1 MSPEEMELFHR
12 LQSGDVEAV
21 RILFE
26 EYRPRVYRVCLHYTG
41 NAEDAR
47 DIVQETFVRAFRAVG
62 QFRGDSA
69 LATWLTRIAMN
80 LCLNLRRDRRTAT
93 NLLDQR
99 EESVRENMPPV
110 APRGP
115 EEELGRRE
123 MAERIQRLVSTLPRR
138 ERMAFVMK
146 FYNDMKIREISEAM
160 SISEGTVKSFL
171 HRAVVTLRK
180 ALAASPDGRT
190 AERSGNAPQG
200 KGNAPRGKGNAPQG
214 KGKD

>member
-1 MSPEEMELFHR
+1 MPPEEMELFRR
-12 LQSGDVEAV
+12 LQSGDVDAV

-62 QFRGDSA
+62 QFRGDST

-80 LCLNLRRDRRTAT
+80 LCLNFRRDRRTAT
-93 NLLDQR
+93 TLLDQR
-99 EESVRENMPPV
+99 EEVVRANMPPV

-115 EEELGRRE
+115 EEELRRRE
-123 MAERIQRLVSTLPRR
+123 LAERIQKLVGTLPRR

-146 FYNDMKIREISEAM
+146 FYNDMKIKEISAAM
-160 SISEGTVKSFL
+160 HISEGTVKSFL

-180 ALAASPDGRT
+180 ALSASPEGR
-190 AERSGNAPQG
+190 GL
-200 KGNAPRGKGNAPQG
+200 
-214 KGKD
+214 